1 MVGNYCFSSLSVS
14 YFSKC
19 ILSFDAFAAG
29 KPLIIS
35 HNGASGVYPD
45 CTDLSYQQAVTDG
58 ADYIDCPVQVTKD
71 GILICMSSINL
82 MEVTTVTTSPFS
94 SLSSVIPEIHDGPG
108 IFTFNLTWEEIQKN
122 LKRMLTQPYAYCH
135 FCENMK
141 YIKNSKSQYLQD
153 FNFFASIRCCTVIFS
168 MYLLCLLCCFFF

>member
-19 ILSFDAFAAG
+19 ILSFDALAAG

-108 IFTFNLTWEEIQKN
+108 IFTFNLTWEEIHKN

-135 FCENMK
+135 FCESMK

-153 FNFFASIRCCTVIFS
+153 FNFFASI
-168 MYLLCLLCCFFF
+168 